1 MLNIVAT
8 CCNVVATCWTLVQL
22 LFSNN
27 YTFWRE
33 LEMAERICCCRFVLR
48 ALSPLTWSVDKKKTN
63 KQKLSP
69 ELVRIYPLAVPS
81 VAAVSTRAVFLMSRF
96 LWSFDLIS
104 HRHGKVSSGLISWLV
119 LSKLTPFE
127 LSWFQL
133 FGRHVDISTKARD
146 TKLENDCVT
155 AGSPV
160 KGYLGSRIRR
170 GGLFERWPQ
179 DHRVKTSVMSSFPS
193 F

>member
-8 CCNVVATCWTLVQL
+8 CWNVVATCWTLVQL

-33 LEMAERICCCRFVLR
+33 LEMADEDML
-48 ALSPLTWSVDKKKTN
+48 LSLCASSVIAVDMKRRQKKTN

-69 ELVRIYPLAVPS
+69 ELASIYPLAVPS
-81 VAAVSTRAVFLMSRF
+81 FAAVSTRAVFLMSRF

-104 HRHGKVSSGLISWLV
+104 HRHGKVSCGLISWLV
-119 LSKLTPFE
+119 LSKLTLFE

-155 AGSPV
+155 AGSLV

-179 DHRVKTSVMSSFPS
+179 DHRVKTSIMSSFLP